1 MRQKIIGRKQEQRD
15 FGVWRDSGKPEFIA
29 VYGRRRIGKTI
40 LVKQFFNNKSLLS
53 RLEIIVVKK
62 ARI

>member
-1 MRQKIIGRKQEQRD
+1 MLCSEDKKIIIRVAAKIIESKEPKD
-15 FGVWRDSGKPEFIA
+15 EVID
-29 VYGRRRIGKTI
+29 VLYGWRRIF
-40 LVKQFFNNKSLLS
+40 LFESLLS

>member
-1 MRQKIIGRKQEQRD
+1 MVENCNGGIKKTSKDLVVSGIICKFAAKIYND
-15 FGVWRDSGKPEFIA
+15 
-29 VYGRRRIGKTI
+29 
-40 LVKQFFNNKSLLS
+40 SLLS